1 MPSAEAATERRVER
15 RLGRVWGWEEEE
27 EEEEAAVE
35 EEKEDDGAG
44 AWWEDERGGDTVEEE
59 IGDGG
64 TLRGASLYFTLPS
77 VSKGYN
83 EEGASVFDPEGPG
96 VDVLETVTI
105 STSSEPSSSSEPE
118 PDCEPETSSLS
129 SGERDK
135 AEEGRIGTDFKR
147 IASRR
152 IGFEKSAGAS
162 VAATPCL
169 AERR

>member
-1 MPSAEAATERRVER
+1 
-15 RLGRVWGWEEEE
+15 
-27 EEEEAAVE
+27 
-35 EEKEDDGAG
+35 
-44 AWWEDERGGDTVEEE
+44 
-59 IGDGG
+59 
-64 TLRGASLYFTLPS
+64 LYFTLPS

-83 EEGASVFDPEGPG
+83 EEGASVFDPDGPG
-96 VDVLETVTI
+96 VDVLETVSI
-105 STSSEPSSSSEPE
+105 STSSEPPSSSSEAE
-118 PDCEPETSSLS
+118 PDREPGTSPLP